1 MSSVID
7 EVAPLQEEENGGVV
21 GFTLVVADEK
31 EVAAGVG
38 SLKRNPAMTVVIVDD
53 ESDLHP
59 NIDKDSWFKPSLPQ
73 INILKAPN
81 KIGAGRKVELLHAKA
96 YHHLSLSKYCC

>member
-1 MSSVID
+1 
-7 EVAPLQEEENGGVV
+7 
-21 GFTLVVADEK
+21 
-31 EVAAGVG
+31 
-38 SLKRNPAMTVVIVDD
+38 MTVVIVDD

-81 KIGAGRKVELLHAKA
+81 KIGAGRKGRP
-96 YHHLSLSKYCC
+96 

>member
-1 MSSVID
+1 MFID
-7 EVAPLQEEENGGVV
+7 THTHLY
-21 GFTLVVADEK
+21 ADTFSEDRDLIIQK
-31 EVAAGVG
+31 AIEAGVTKM
-38 SLKRNPAMTVVIVDD
+38 L
-53 ESDLHP
+53 LP
-59 NIDKDSWFKPSLPQ
+59 NIDKDSWFKPSSPQ